1 MRRVGRLPVLFLL
14 LGAVT
19 ATASARG
26 GDPVAAVSLTALS
39 VPAAVVNPPLVF
51 PRRVPAAEALRRSA
65 AAGRLTSRAWN
76 SPATEYA
83 YGWHGSVQLGRLNT

>member
-1 MRRVGRLPVLFLL
+1 MRRAWRLPVLFLL

-39 VPAAVVNPPLVF
+39 VLAAVVNPPLVF
-51 PRRVPAAEALRRSA
+51 PRRVPAA
-65 AAGRLTSRAWN
+65 GHLTSRAWN